1 MDTIDISP
9 EAMEAKIVRFGEVA
23 SSNRSSR
30 ERGVPAVVTELL
42 IPRALYPIM
51 GPAGSDSPVFNFALH
66 GPDGVSMTVCE
77 VGPDD
82 GPALH
87 AHHTTD
93 EVFFVLEGRF
103 RIEWGDHG
111 EHAVELGRFDT
122 IAVPPRVVR
131 RFENVGT
138 ETGYLLALVCGGSES
153 ITEVEY
159 TPDVGAQVVERGG
172 ADVRALLE
180 AAGVGFAAGE
190 CTGEV
195 R

>member
-1 MDTIDISP
+1 METIDITP
-9 EAMEAKIVRFGEVA
+9 DEMAARVVRFDAVE
-23 SSNRSSR
+23 SSSRSSR
-30 ERGVPAVVTELL
+30 SRGVPAVVTDLL

-51 GPAGSDSPVFNFALH
+51 GPEGSDSPVFNFAMQ

-77 VGPDD
+77 VGPGD

-103 RIEWGDHG
+103 RIEWGDLG
-111 EHAVELGRFDT
+111 DHAVELGRFDT
-122 IAVPPRVVR
+122 IAVPPKVVR
-131 RFENVGT
+131 RFENIT
-138 ETGYLLALVCGGSES
+138 ADTGYLLALVCGGAEG

-159 TPDVGAQVVERGG
+159 TPAVGAKVVDQGG

-180 AAGVGFAAGE
+180 AAGVGFTAGE
-190 CTGEV
+190 

>member
-1 MDTIDISP
+1 MQTIDVTP
-9 EAMEAKIVRFGEVA
+9 EAMEARVVRFDAVRP
-23 SSNRSSR
+23 SSRSSR
-30 ERGVPAVVTELL
+30 ERHVPAVVTELL

-51 GPAGSDSPVFNFALH
+51 GPEGSDSPVFNFAMH

-77 VGPDD
+77 VDPGD

-93 EVFFVLEGRF
+93 EVFFVLQGRF
-103 RIEWGDHG
+103 RIEWGDRG
-111 EHAVELGRFDT
+111 EHAVELERFDT

-131 RFENVGT
+131 RFENIGV
-138 ETGYLLALVCGGSES
+138 ETGYLLALVCGGAES

-159 TPDVGAQVVERGG
+159 TPDVGAQVSERGG

-190 CTGEV
+190 